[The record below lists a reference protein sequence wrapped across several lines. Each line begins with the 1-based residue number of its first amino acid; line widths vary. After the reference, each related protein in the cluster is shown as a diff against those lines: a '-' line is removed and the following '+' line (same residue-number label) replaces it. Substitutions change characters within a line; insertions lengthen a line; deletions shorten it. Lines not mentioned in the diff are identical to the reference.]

1 MAFSMILNPVTGL
14 MRFKH
19 TKCKCIMQKKLSIQG
34 NCACR
39 LVYTYLRN
47 LCKIMDFDFHH
58 VVFSLTSTRR
68 VDRGLSSIT
77 MISIVT
83 FSVYYT

>member
-1 MAFSMILNPVTGL
+1 VLLF
-14 MRFKH
+14 
-19 TKCKCIMQKKLSIQG
+19 
-34 NCACR
+34 CR

-77 MISIVT
+77 MIPIVT
-83 FSVYYT
+83 FSVYST